1 MYAVAVRDREDLW
14 LLCRIRRSRRGDIY
28 VLLPRDEPGW
38 DPHASY
44 HQDGMRHVR
53 SHNGRYQL
61 DQRQRPDASFQGADS
76 VFALAVQPGEVV
88 GLLKTPCTPEQ
99 FSDVCEINR
108 KRLPVEEH
116 HALAVDLVEPGYEAL
131 AGPWREV
138 VVQKWF
144 RDAVPWILVTL
155 WRGFTL

>member
-1 MYAVAVRDREDLW
+1 VAPLPHS
-14 LLCRIRRSRRGDIY
+14 RSRRGDIY

-53 SHNGRYQL
+53 SHNGRYLL
-61 DQRQRPDASFQGADS
+61 DQRQRPDESFRGAES
-76 VFALAVQPGEVV
+76 VFALAIQPGEV

-99 FSDVCEINR
+99 FSDVFEFNR
-108 KRLPVEEH
+108 KHLPLEEH
-116 HALAVDLVEPGYEAL
+116 HVLAVDLVEPGHEAL
-131 AGPWREV
+131 TGPWREV

>member
-1 MYAVAVRDREDLW
+1 MYAVAVRDRGDLW
-14 LLCRIRRSRRGDIY
+14 LLCRIRRPRGGDIY

-53 SHNGRYQL
+53 SHNGRYLL
-61 DQRQRPDASFQGADS
+61 DQRQRPDESFQGAES
-76 VFALAVQPGEVV
+76 VFALAIQPGEV

-99 FSDVCEINR
+99 FSDVFEINR
-108 KRLPVEEH
+108 QHLPLEEH
-116 HALAVDLVEPGYEAL
+116 HTLAVDLVEPGHEAL
-131 AGPWREV
+131 TGPWREV